1 MFWSKDFSKDFSKD
15 ISKNKFF
22 PRNRAPDPLGSR
34 IEGRLLNP
42 TRGGMHAV
50 AMQLYAP
57 HLPAFD
63 VESKGFFQLLP
74 PPHSA
79 TFCVVESFLLE
90 SAKK

>member
-1 MFWSKDFSKDFSKD
+1 
-15 ISKNKFF
+15 
-22 PRNRAPDPLGSR
+22 
-34 IEGRLLNP
+34 
-42 TRGGMHAV
+42 MHAV
-50 AMQLYAP
+50 AMQLHAL

-90 SAKK
+90 NAKK